1 MLIFFKK
8 TFIYVIFLFFF
19 TNVSYS
25 EIIKK
30 IEITGNERISDA
42 TIEMFSDISINEEI
56 NPNKLNEILKN
67 LYNSNYFKNVSLD
80 YKNKTLYIK
89 VVENPIIQ
97 NISYEGIESNRIRDA
112 VLQNLNLKSRSSYN
126 EFLLKKDKQL
136 IEDSLKDLGYY
147 FSKIDVFKEDLGDN
161 KLNIKFVIEL
171 GEKAK
176 INKIT
181 FLGNKVF
188 KDKKLKNLIVS
199 EEYKFW
205 KFISSK
211 KYLNQSLIN
220 LDKRLL
226 KNYYL
231 NKGYYNVKINSSFAK
246 IINEN
251 EFELIFNINAGKK
264 YYFNLL
270 NLKIPKDFNE
280 ENFINLKN
288 YLNEIKGEHYSLYLV
303 DQILER
309 LEIVSLTEQYES
321 VSASVE
327 ETLDDD
333 KINLNFI
340 IDEGEQIFVERIN
353 IFGNNIT
360 KENVIRNQ
368 LEIDEGDPFNEILS
382 NKSIN
387 NIKSLNFFK
396 EVSSEIIPG
405 NDANSKII
413 NIQVEEKPT
422 GEITAGAGFGTA
434 GGTISFG
441 VKENNY
447 LGKGVKLNANIMLN
461 EETVKGLYSVRN
473 PNFNNTDKA
482 IEFSVQ
488 SLETNRLKTFGYKTS
503 KTGFTMGT
511 DFEYLNKFRVG
522 LSNSNYYEK
531 ITTDSTASNLQK
543 KQEGN
548 YWDSFLNLNFDYDT
562 RNQRFQTTDGF
573 RSRYFIDLPLI
584 SETNTVSNSYYFKTY
599 SELYENNVTSLGFFL
614 KSANSL
620 KNKDI
625 KLSERIFLPS
635 SQLRGFERGKIG
647 PKDGEDFIG
656 GNYAAAINFSTTVP
670 KIMENSQNV
679 DFLFFI
685 DAGNVWGVDYDSSI
699 DDGGEIRSS
708 IGIGIDWLTP
718 VGPLNFTLA
727 ETLSKADGDVTESF
741 RFNLGTTF

>member
-1 MLIFFKK
+1 MLNFFKK
-8 TFIYVIFLFFF
+8 TFVFIIFLFFF
-19 TNVSYS
+19 SNFAYS

-30 IEITGNERISDA
+30 IEISGNERISNA
-42 TIEMFSDISINEEI
+42 TIEMFSDISINDKI
-56 NPNKLNEILKN
+56 DANKLNKILKN

-80 YKNKTLYIK
+80 YKNDTLYII
-89 VVENPIIQ
+89 VTENPIIQ
-97 NISYEGIESNRIRDA
+97 NISYEGIESKRIREKL
-112 VLQNLNLKSRSSYN
+112 LQGLTLKSRSSYN
-126 EFLLKKDKQL
+126 ESLLKKDKQQ
-136 IEDSLKDLGYY
+136 IETSLKNLGYF
-147 FSKIDVFKEDLGDN
+147 FSKIDIFKEDLGDN
-161 KLNIKFVIEL
+161 KLNIKFIIDL

-188 KDKKLKNLIVS
+188 KDKKLKSLIVS

-205 KFISSK
+205 KFISNK
-211 KYLNQSLIN
+211 KFLNKGLID

-226 KNYYL
+226 KNYFL
-231 NKGYYNVKINSSFAK
+231 NKGYYNIKINSSFAK
-246 IINEN
+246 IVNQN
-251 EFELIFNINAGKK
+251 EFELIFNIDAGKK
-264 YYFNLL
+264 YFFNSL
-270 NLKIPKDFNE
+270 NLKLPPDFNE
-280 ENFINLKN
+280 ENFVSLKK
-288 YLNEIKGEHYSLYLV
+288 YFSKISGEPYSLYLV
-303 DQILER
+303 DEILEK
-309 LEIVSLTEQYES
+309 LEVVSLSEQYES
-321 VSASVE
+321 VTASVE
-327 ETLDDD
+327 ETFDDN
-333 KINLNFI
+333 KINIKFI

-368 LEIDEGDPFNEILS
+368 LEIDEGDPYNEILS

-396 EVSSEIIPG
+396 TVSSEIVAG
-405 NDANSKII
+405 NNSNSRII
-413 NIQVEEKPT
+413 NIEVEEKPT

-434 GGTISFG
+434 GGTVSFG

-473 PNFNNTDKA
+473 PNYNNTDKA
-482 IEFSVQ
+482 VEFSVQ

-503 KTGFTMGT
+503 KTGFTVGT

-522 LSNSNYYEK
+522 MSNSNYYEK

-599 SELYENNVTSLGFFL
+599 SELYENNITSLGFFL

-670 KIMENSQNV
+670 KILENSQNV
-679 DFLFFI
+679 DVLFFI
-685 DAGNVWGVDYDSSI
+685 DAGNVWGVDYDESI
-699 DDGGEIRSS
+699 DDSGKVRSS
-708 IGIGIDWLTP
+708 FGIGIDWLTP

>member
-1 MLIFFKK
+1 MLNFFKK
-8 TFIYVIFLFFF
+8 YSIYVLFIFFL
-19 TNVSYS
+19 NNSAHS
-25 EIIKK
+25 EIINK
-30 IEITGNERISDA
+30 IKINGNERISNA
-42 TIEMFSDISINEEI
+42 TIEMFSGISINDKI
-56 NPNKLNEILKN
+56 DSNQLNEILKN
-67 LYNSNYFKNVSLD
+67 LYNSNYFKNVSL
-80 YKNKTLYIK
+80 NFQNNILYIN
-89 VVENPIIQ
+89 VVENPVIQ
-97 NISYEGIESNRIRDA
+97 SISYDGIDSKRIREILLKD
-112 VLQNLNLKSRSSYN
+112 LKLKSRSSYN
-126 EFLLKKDKQL
+126 ESLLKKDKQQ
-136 IEDSLKDLGYY
+136 IEASLKNLGYY
-147 FSKIDVFKEDLGDN
+147 FSKIDIYKEDLDDN
-161 KLNIKFVIEL
+161 KLNIKFNIDL

-181 FLGNKVF
+181 FLGDKVF
-188 KDKKLKNLIVS
+188 KDKKLKSLIVS
-199 EEYKFW
+199 EEFRFW
-205 KFISSK
+205 KFISTK
-211 KYLNQSLIN
+211 KFLNQNLID

-226 KNYYL
+226 KNYFL
-231 NKGYYNVKINSSFAK
+231 NKGYYDIEINSSFAK
-246 IINEN
+246 IVNQN
-251 EFELIFNINAGKK
+251 EFELIFNIAAGKK

-270 NLKIPKDFNE
+270 DLKIPKDFNE
-280 ENFINLKN
+280 ENFIKLKN
-288 YLNEIKGEHYSLYLV
+288 YLNEISGEPYSLYLV
-303 DQILER
+303 DEILEK
-309 LEIVSLTEQYES
+309 LELVSLSEQYES
-321 VSASVE
+321 VTALVE
-327 ETLDDD
+327 ETFDDN
-333 KINLNFI
+333 KINLKFI
-340 IDEGEQIFVERIN
+340 IEEGEQIFVERIN

-360 KENVIRNQ
+360 KESVIRNQ
-368 LEIDEGDPFNEILS
+368 LEIDEGDPYNEILS

-396 EVSSEIIPG
+396 NVNSEIITG
-405 NDANSKII
+405 KSSNSRII
-413 NIQVEEKPT
+413 NIEVEEKPT

-447 LGKGVKLNANIMLN
+447 LGKGVRLNANIMLN

-473 PNFNNTDKA
+473 PNYNNTDKA
-482 IEFSVQ
+482 VEFSVQ
-488 SLETNRLKTFGYKTS
+488 SLETNRLKSFGYKTS
-503 KTGFTMGT
+503 KTGFILGT
-511 DFEYLNKFRVG
+511 DFEYLDKFRIG
-522 LSNSNYYEK
+522 LSNSNYYEE

-543 KQEGN
+543 KQQGN

-562 RNQRFQTTDGF
+562 RNQRFQTSDGF

-584 SETNTVSNSYYFKTY
+584 SENNTVSNSYYFKTY
-599 SELYENNVTSLGFFL
+599 SELYENNITSLGLFL

-647 PKDGEDFIG
+647 PKDGDDFIG

-670 KIMENSQNV
+670 KIMENSQNI

-685 DAGNVWGVDYDSSI
+685 DAGNVWGVDYDKSI

-708 IGIGIDWLTP
+708 FGIGIDWLTP

>member
-1 MLIFFKK
+1 M
-8 TFIYVIFLFFF
+8 
-19 TNVSYS
+19 
-25 EIIKK
+25 
-30 IEITGNERISDA
+30 
-42 TIEMFSDISINEEI
+42 
-56 NPNKLNEILKN
+56 
-67 LYNSNYFKNVSLD
+67 
-80 YKNKTLYIK
+80 
-89 VVENPIIQ
+89 
-97 NISYEGIESNRIRDA
+97 
-112 VLQNLNLKSRSSYN
+112 
-126 EFLLKKDKQL
+126 
-136 IEDSLKDLGYY
+136 
-147 FSKIDVFKEDLGDN
+147 GDN

>member
-1 MLIFFKK
+1 MLNFFKK
-8 TFIYVIFLFFF
+8 YLIYVLFIFFL
-19 TNVSYS
+19 NNSAHC
-25 EIIKK
+25 EIINK
-30 IEITGNERISDA
+30 IKINGNERISNA
-42 TIEMFSDISINEEI
+42 TIEMFSGISINDKI
-56 NPNKLNEILKN
+56 DSNQLNEILKN

-80 YKNKTLYIK
+80 FQNNILYIN
-89 VVENPIIQ
+89 VVENPVIQ
-97 NISYEGIESNRIRDA
+97 SISYDGIDSKRIREILLKD
-112 VLQNLNLKSRSSYN
+112 LKLKSRSSYN
-126 EFLLKKDKQL
+126 ESLLKKDKQQ
-136 IEDSLKDLGYY
+136 IEASLKNLGYY
-147 FSKIDVFKEDLGDN
+147 FSKIDIYKEDLDDN
-161 KLNIKFVIEL
+161 KLNIKFNIDL

-181 FLGNKVF
+181 FLGDKVF
-188 KDKKLKNLIVS
+188 KDKKLKSLIVS
-199 EEYKFW
+199 EEFRFW
-205 KFISSK
+205 KFISTK
-211 KYLNQSLIN
+211 KFLNQNLID

-226 KNYYL
+226 KNYFL
-231 NKGYYNVKINSSFAK
+231 NKGYYDIEINSSFAK
-246 IINEN
+246 IVNQN
-251 EFELIFNINAGKK
+251 EFELIFNIAAGKK

-270 NLKIPKDFNE
+270 DLKIPKDFNE
-280 ENFINLKN
+280 ENFIKLKN
-288 YLNEIKGEHYSLYLV
+288 YLNEISGEPYSLYLV
-303 DQILER
+303 DEILEK
-309 LEIVSLTEQYES
+309 LELVSLSEQYES
-321 VSASVE
+321 VTALVE
-327 ETLDDD
+327 ETFDDN
-333 KINLNFI
+333 KINLKFI
-340 IDEGEQIFVERIN
+340 IEEGEQIFVERIN

-360 KENVIRNQ
+360 KESVIRNQ
-368 LEIDEGDPFNEILS
+368 LEIDEGDPYNEILS

-396 EVSSEIIPG
+396 NVNSEIITG
-405 NDANSKII
+405 KSSNSRII
-413 NIQVEEKPT
+413 NIEVEEKPT

-447 LGKGVKLNANIMLN
+447 LGKGVRLNANIMLN

-473 PNFNNTDKA
+473 PNYNNTDKA
-482 IEFSVQ
+482 VEFSVQ
-488 SLETNRLKTFGYKTS
+488 SLETNRLKSFGYKTS
-503 KTGFTMGT
+503 KTGFILGT
-511 DFEYLNKFRVG
+511 DFEYLDKFRIG
-522 LSNSNYYEK
+522 LSNSNYYEE

-543 KQEGN
+543 KQQGN

-562 RNQRFQTTDGF
+562 RNQRFQTSDGF

-584 SETNTVSNSYYFKTY
+584 SENNTVSNSYYFKTY
-599 SELYENNVTSLGFFL
+599 SELYENNITSLGLFL

-647 PKDGEDFIG
+647 PKDGDDFIG

-670 KIMENSQNV
+670 KIMENSQNI

-685 DAGNVWGVDYDSSI
+685 DAGNVWGVDYDKSI

-708 IGIGIDWLTP
+708 FGIGIDWLTP

>member
-1 MLIFFKK
+1 MQQ
-8 TFIYVIFLFFF
+8 V
-19 TNVSYS
+19 
-25 EIIKK
+25 
-30 IEITGNERISDA
+30 
-42 TIEMFSDISINEEI
+42 FSDISINEEI

-67 LYNSNYFKNVSLD
+67 LYNTNYFKNVSLD

-126 EFLLKKDKQL
+126 EFVLKKDKQI

-387 NIKSLNFFK
+387 NIKKLNFFK
-396 EVSSEIIPG
+396 TVSSEIVAG
-405 NDANSKII
+405 NNSNSRII
-413 NIQVEEKPT
+413 NIEVEEKPT

-434 GGTISFG
+434 GGTVSFG

-473 PNFNNTDKA
+473 PNYKNTDKA
-482 IEFSVQ
+482 VEFSVQ

-543 KQEGN
+543 KQEWN

-647 PKDGEDFIG
+647 PKDGDDFIG

-670 KIMENSQNV
+670 KIMENSENI

-699 DDGGEIRSS
+699 DNGGEIRSS